1 MKKFSYII
9 KDKEGIHARPAG
21 ELVKL
26 CNSFMSDI
34 SIENGRKKTDAK
46 RIFGVMS
53 LAAKMND
60 EIVVTVEG
68 EDEERAAGLIEEFL
82 KENL

>member
-1 MKKFSYII
+1 MKKFSYFI

-26 CNSFMSDI
+26 CKSFSSDI
-34 SIENGRKKTDAK
+34 MIETKGKSADAK

-53 LAAKMND
+53 IGAKMND
-60 EIVVTVEG
+60 EIVVTVQG
-68 EDEERAAGLIEEFL
+68 EDEEKAVGLIEEFL